1 MEKHSSKTLQNNGK
15 TPYYIQLI
23 EKESPLTD
31 LVMITGKNKKLL
43 HVLIENGLDEPK
55 FREILYDLSDYD
67 SVSVGVENITRP
79 FRELDIKKFNYA
91 TRWLSKKI
99 NDEDF
104 EPWHNE
110 MKLIRE
116 GIKLTVKN
124 LNSKKQKAK
133 SQRQMEG
140 WKVVQ
145 LVELIEPIIDQI
157 NKEAGTKLYKK
168 VDIYRLISQLWF
180 ATEGQSRP
188 RWTITEIRKM
198 YRNNTIRRS

>member
-31 LVMITGKNKKLL
+31 LVMITGKNEKLL

-99 NDEDF
+99 NDHRF
-104 EPWHNE
+104 
-110 MKLIRE
+110 
-116 GIKLTVKN
+116 
-124 LNSKKQKAK
+124 
-133 SQRQMEG
+133 
-140 WKVVQ
+140 
-145 LVELIEPIIDQI
+145 
-157 NKEAGTKLYKK
+157 
-168 VDIYRLISQLWF
+168 
-180 ATEGQSRP
+180 SR
-188 RWTITEIRKM
+188 
-198 YRNNTIRRS
+198 